1 MENGRVADGE
11 VFDADAGG
19 DLIVE
24 DAVNNRC
31 SHSHQDDLDRFHA
44 RAPGVPIMRAEAKRA
59 TSMKCEIIS
68 IGSEITSGQN
78 LDTNSQWLSRRLAEI
93 GVPVGWHTT
102 VADDLDANV
111 EAFRIAAVRAG
122 LILITGGLGPTQD
135 DLTREALAK
144 AAGVELAFHQNLYD
158 QIEGMFRSR
167 NRTMPERNRVQ
178 AMIPAGAEAL
188 PNECGTA
195 PGVWMRLG
203 AATIGAMPGVPSE
216 MYVMYEKQVRPRLL
230 AMGMGG
236 GVLVQRKINVFG
248 AGESTV
254 EEKLLDLTRRGH
266 VPEVGITVSDAT
278 ISLRILARAAT
289 LAEAQAQIEP
299 VELTIRARLGEWVF
313 GVENEDLH
321 DAVAALLK
329 ARRLTIAA
337 AEGVTA
343 GLVAS
348 RLAAVPGASAWL
360 RGGIIA
366 YDNRV
371 KVDDLAVF
379 QHLIDAHGAVS
390 AEVAEAMAVGCRTRM
405 RTDLAVST
413 VGVAG
418 PGGAGPDKPVGTV
431 FVGIAWDGG
440 SSSAAFRLTGG
451 RDEVQRRTA
460 KLALNRIRLH
470 LLPRPQE

>member
-1 MENGRVADGE
+1 MQ
-11 VFDADAGG
+11 
-19 DLIVE
+19 
-24 DAVNNRC
+24 
-31 SHSHQDDLDRFHA
+31 S
-44 RAPGVPIMRAEAKRA
+44 
-59 TSMKCEIIS
+59 EIIS

-93 GVPVGWHTT
+93 GVAVSWHTT
-102 VADDLDANV
+102 VADDLDANID
-111 EAFRIAAVRAG
+111 AFRIAAGRAG
-122 LILITGGLGPTQD
+122 LVLVTGGLGPTQD

-144 AAGVELAFHQNLYD
+144 AAGVELTFHQELYD

-167 NRTMPERNRVQ
+167 SRTMPERNRVQ
-178 AMIPAGAEAL
+178 AMLPASAEAL

-195 PGVWMRLG
+195 PGVWMRFG
-203 AATIGAMPGVPSE
+203 AAHVGAMPGVPSE

-230 AMGMGG
+230 ALGIGA

-248 AGESTV
+248 AGESAV

-278 ISLRILARAAT
+278 ISLRILAHAAT

-313 GVENEDLH
+313 GVEDEDLH
-321 DAVAALLK
+321 DAVAALLR
-329 ARRLTIAA
+329 ARRLTLAT
-337 AEGVTA
+337 AESVTA

-348 RLAAVPGASAWL
+348 RLSAVPGASAWL
-360 RGGIIA
+360 RGGIVA

-371 KVDDLAVF
+371 KVDLLGVS

-390 AEVAEAMAVGCRTRM
+390 AEVAEAMAVGCRIRM

-418 PGGAGPDKPVGTV
+418 PGDLGPDKPVGTV
-431 FVGIAWDGG
+431 FIGLAWDGG
-440 SSSAAFRLTGG
+440 SSSSGFSWTGG
-451 RDEVQRRTA
+451 RTEVQRRTA

-470 LLPRPQE
+470 LLQSGQAP